1 MPDRDGD
8 GLTCAETRIGQT
20 LTGSADMTTGIA
32 TGATETATGTTDI
45 PDAVRV
51 GTMVLILLVVLVGP
65 SPFQDRT
72 GSYLIESGAGGNLL
86 NQILF
91 LTIGAAAGLVFL
103 SRGLATLR
111 PLATLPAL
119 TTLAWFC
126 LTTVTSVDPATS
138 VRRLVSLLIMMAAAA
153 AMLVL
158 ARSPRQFAATL
169 GGTALGI
176 VAVSY
181 LGLVLVPDLS
191 IHTALD
197 LSEPEHA
204 GSWRGLYDH
213 KNGAGSIMALFVFV
227 GLFCR
232 RVGYPVLG
240 TILALASIVFL
251 GFTFAKSSTALVP
264 AVLVLTW
271 LCTLSASVWW
281 RAALVVV
288 PLALLLAGTVGTVL
302 APPIADLVAGIL
314 KDTSFTGRTEIW
326 QFAIDNIAK
335 RPLTGYGYGAFWE
348 SVFYG
353 GGGDGASWVNAIK
366 SAHNGYLSVTLD
378 IGLPG
383 LALTIWW
390 YVLGPLGDL
399 QRHPG
404 GGKVSPLALL
414 FLRTWLFVL
423 LLTVFETALYVPTN
437 GLSFFIAMAVFGL
450 RYLARYPVFGEET
463 GSASTS

>member
-1 MPDRDGD
+1 MPDRDGN
-8 GLTCAETRIGQT
+8 GPTRAETRIGPT
-20 LTGSADMTTGIA
+20 LTGSADMSTGIA
-32 TGATETATGTTDI
+32 TGAVETVTGSADI
-45 PDAVRV
+45 PDTVRV

-65 SPFQDRT
+65 TPFQDRT

-91 LTIGAAAGLVFL
+91 LTIGAAAGFVFL
-103 SRGLATLR
+103 FRGWATLR
-111 PLATLPAL
+111 ALATLPAL

-126 LTTVTSVDPATS
+126 ITTAISVEPATS
-138 VRRLVSLLIMMAAAA
+138 ARRLLSLVIMMAAAA

-158 ARSPRQFAATL
+158 ARNPRQFAVTL

-213 KNGAGSIMALFVFV
+213 KNGAGSIMALFVFI

-232 RVGYPVLG
+232 RVGYPILG
-240 TILALASIVFL
+240 TILALAALVFL
-251 GFTFAKSSTALVP
+251 AFTFAKSSTALMP
-264 AVLVLTW
+264 AVLVLAW
-271 LCTLSASVWW
+271 LCALSASAWW
-281 RAALVVV
+281 RAILVVG

-302 APPIADLVAGIL
+302 FPPVADLVAAVL

-366 SAHNGYLSVTLD
+366 SAHNGYLSVALD

-383 LALTIWW
+383 LALTVWW
-390 YVLGPLGDL
+390 YLFGPLRDL

-404 GGKVSPLALL
+404 GGDIAPLALL
-414 FLRTWLFVL
+414 FLRIWLFVL

-450 RYLARYPVFGEET
+450 RFLAHHPVVGEGQGPGAAT
-463 GSASTS
+463 